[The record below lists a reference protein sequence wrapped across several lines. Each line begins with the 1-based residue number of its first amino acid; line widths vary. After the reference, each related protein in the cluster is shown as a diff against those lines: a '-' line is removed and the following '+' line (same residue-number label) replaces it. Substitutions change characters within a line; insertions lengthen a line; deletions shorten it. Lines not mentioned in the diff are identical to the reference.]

1 MYYLYIK
8 NIVASRMKELKNIIT
23 CQYCKNIYNK
33 DNINV
38 HLKYCDKYKFYIN
51 NNNNNNINNNN
62 NNNNNIYNNHNKN
75 TNKNTHRNEIV
86 MYKSSHEL
94 VINENVYIHY
104 FQKYTELF
112 HNYLENKTVA
122 LVGPAESIYGT
133 NKGHVIDKFD
143 IVVRLNKSIPLPEN
157 LQADIGTKTD
167 ILYNS
172 LNTGDYP
179 GQNKFG
185 TELLQKY
192 GVKFL
197 CCPYPFSNSIFKP
210 DILNYIQQ
218 YRFSMPF
225 RIFNEKKYYQLES
238 LLQTRPYTGTCAIAD
253 LLSFPIKYL
262 YITGLDFYMTKYY
275 NEYRKI
281 KKNNLKNIQNNT
293 IHKNG
298 PQIDYLRNLSLTDDR
313 IILDKFL
320 DSHLYQEYYE
330 VISKFKKNNIDIFK
344 FDDPMLEKFFSLKT
358 FNISYTKYPK
368 NNTHQYKNEHNLIIT
383 NNNKFTKNENEYI
396 ILCSNNTDE
405 VNFLNR
411 QTNIKKYIGNFY
423 FHNKKIFTSIY
434 INPIYLQFIKNTLKI
449 IKITNCNIHLVILLC
464 IINFSSEKHY
474 FNFYEVSKL
483 WKLNNNELKFIL
495 FLKKKNLLHFYN

>member
-1 MYYLYIK
+1 M
-8 NIVASRMKELKNIIT
+8 MKELKNIT
-23 CQYCKNIYNK
+23 ACPYCRNIYN
-33 DNINV
+33 NNNLHI
-38 HLKYCDKYKFYIN
+38 HLKYCEKYKF
-51 NNNNNNINNNN
+51 
-62 NNNNNIYNNHNKN
+62 HLKN
-75 TNKNTHRNEIV
+75 TNTTKNTNTQITEIIK
-86 MYKSSHEL
+86 YNSSNQL
-94 VINENVYIHY
+94 TINENVYIHY

-112 HNYLENKTVA
+112 YSYLENKTVA
-122 LVGPAESIYGT
+122 LIGPAESIYGT
-133 NKGHVIDKFD
+133 NKGHIIDKFD
-143 IVVRLNKSIPLPEN
+143 IVARLNKSIPLPQS
-157 LQADIGTKTD
+157 LCADIGSKTD

-185 TELLQKY
+185 TELLQNH

-197 CCPYPFSNSIFKP
+197 CCPYPFSNSTFKP
-210 DILNYIQQ
+210 DILHYIQQ

-225 RIFNEKKYYQLES
+225 RIFNEKKYYQLEN

-281 KKNNLKNIQNNT
+281 KKTNLKNIQNNT

-320 DSHLYQEYYE
+320 DTHLYQDYYE

-344 FDDPMLEKFFSLKT
+344 FDDPILEKFFNLKT
-358 FNISYTKYPK
+358 FNISYTTCPK
-368 NNTHQYKNEHNLIIT
+368 NSTTKYKDEHNLIIT

-396 ILCSNNTDE
+396 ILCSNNYNE
-405 VNFLNR
+405 VNFLNKE
-411 QTNIKKYIGNFY
+411 TKIKKYIGNFY
-423 FHNKKIFTSIY
+423 FHNKKIFTSIH
-434 INPIYLQFIKNTLKI
+434 INPNYLQFIKNTLRG
-449 IKITNCNIHLVILLC
+449 IKINNCNIHLIILLC
-464 IINFSSEKHY
+464 IINYSSDKHY
-474 FNFYEVSKL
+474 FNYYEVTKL
-483 WKLNNNELKFIL
+483 WKLNNSELKLVL
-495 FLKKKNLLHFYN
+495 FLKKKNLLHFYD